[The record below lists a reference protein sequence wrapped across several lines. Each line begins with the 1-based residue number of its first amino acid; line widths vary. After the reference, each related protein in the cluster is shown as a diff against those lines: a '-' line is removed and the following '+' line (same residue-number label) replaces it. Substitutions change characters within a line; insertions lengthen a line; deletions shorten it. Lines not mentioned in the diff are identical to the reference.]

1 MQCIILAG
9 GRGTRLGNRTKDVP
23 KPLVEVADRPFLDY
37 QLELLRAGGVT
48 EVVLC
53 VGYLGSLVE
62 EKIGDGSRHGLDIRY
77 IHDGPIALGT
87 AGALRNALPLLHTRF
102 LVTYGDTLL
111 SVDYR
116 AVADAHKVS
125 SRPALMTVL
134 ENDDRFGSSNADVE
148 NGLVVAY
155 GKSPPP
161 EGARWVDY
169 GLLAFDSDAIAST
182 QAADLEDELARLA
195 RTRQL
200 AAFPVEERFHEIGD
214 EAALVETTEFV
225 LRSPRF
231 ASLRRATPLERYC
244 ELDVTSSLPPRSS
257 GTRPG
262 LRYGFPL

>member
-1 MQCIILAG
+1 MQCAILAG

-23 KPLVEVADRPFLDY
+23 KALVDVAGRPFLDY

-62 EKIGDGSRHGLDIRY
+62 EKIGDGSRHGLVVRY
-77 IHDGPIALGT
+77 VHDGPVALGT

-116 AVADAHKVS
+116 AVADAHEAS
-125 SRPALMTVL
+125 ARPALMTVL
-134 ENDDRFGSSNADVE
+134 ENDDRFGSSNAVVE

-161 EGARWVDY
+161 DGADWIDY
-169 GLLAFDSDAIAST
+169 GLLAFDRGLVAST
-182 QAADLEDELARLA
+182 QSADLEDELARLA
-195 RTRQL
+195 SARQL
-200 AAFPVEERFHEIGD
+200 AAFPVEERFHEIGS
-214 EAALVETTEFV
+214 ETALVETTQFV
-225 LRSPRF
+225 LRSSRF
-231 ASLRRATPLERYC
+231 SLLRRSDAT
-244 ELDVTSSLPPRSS
+244 
-257 GTRPG
+257 
-262 LRYGFPL
+262 